1 MTSTV
6 AIVVRTKDRPKFL
19 ARALKDISEQTFQN
33 FQVCIVND
41 GGDRERAEQI
51 LALSPLARRA
61 QIIHT
66 DGVGME
72 AASNLGIRATD
83 STFICIHDDDDLWDP
98 RFLEVSVQALES
110 SDAYLSSVRVVQRFE
125 RETPDGFEL
134 IRTEVLHGDIH
145 QFGLQY
151 LTRTNRAVPI
161 GVMYRRSLHEL
172 IGYYDESLP
181 VVGDWEFN
189 IRAAQVAEI
198 LVINE
203 PLAYWCIRPE
213 SSGATANSI
222 SRADEH
228 RFYDSRVRDEALRA
242 YTAQLSA
249 SFDSSV
255 ATEGSRPH
263 LAALAPLLAQAHFAN
278 ELDGRIIHGHDLSR
292 EILDRLDR
300 LNERLDALEHQLNSG
315 ASRLGV
321 LEERTGHDSVRLAR
335 LEHNLSWRGKLQ
347 RLFRRL

>member
-19 ARALKDISEQTFQN
+19 ARALKDISEQTFQD

-41 GGDRERAEQI
+41 GGDRERAEQV
-51 LALSPLARRA
+51 LALSPLASRA

-66 DGVGME
+66 EGLGME
-72 AASNLGIRATD
+72 AASNVGIRATD
-83 STFICIHDDDDLWDP
+83 STYICIHDDDDLWDP
-98 RFLEVSVQALES
+98 RFLEVSVQALDA

-134 IRTEVLHGDIH
+134 ERTEILHGDIH
-145 QFGLQY
+145 QFGLHY

-203 PLAYWCIRPE
+203 PLAYWCIRPQA
-213 SSGATANSI
+213 SGATANSI
-222 SRADEH
+222 SRPDEH

-242 YTAQLSA
+242 YIAQLA
-249 SFDSSV
+249 PP
-255 ATEGSRPH
+255 TGSPAGKDGTRPH
-263 LAALAPLLAQAHFAN
+263 LAALAPLLTQAHYAN
-278 ELDGRIIHGHDLSR
+278 ELDGGIAHSHQLSR
-292 EILDRLDR
+292 DILERLDR

-315 ASRLGV
+315 ASRLEV